1 MNNTTDT
8 NETEYLWRVDCEYLD
23 CTKLERKNVSE
34 EAPIA
39 TWIPVMIGRAHYA
52 YFESEKEAKE
62 VLVGLIDDRI
72 QELQNKKQQ
81 LI

>member
-8 NETEYLWRVDCEYLD
+8 NETKYLWRVDSEYLN
-23 CTKLERKNVSE
+23 CTKLERKHVS

-39 TWIPVMIGRAHYA
+39 TWIPVMIGSAHYA

-62 VLVGLIDDRI
+62 ILIGLIDYRI

>member
-8 NETEYLWRVDCEYLD
+8 KYLWRVDDEYLD
-23 CTKLERKNVSE
+23 CTKLERKHIS

-39 TWIPVMIGRAHYA
+39 TWIPVMIGSAYYA

-62 VLVGLIDDRI
+62 ILIGLIDDRI

-81 LI
+81 LS

>member
-1 MNNTTDT
+1 MNNTTDA
-8 NETEYLWRVDCEYLD
+8 NETKYIWRVDDEYLD
-23 CTKLERKNVSE
+23 CTKLEREDVSE

-39 TWIPVMIGRAHYA
+39 TWIPVMIGSAYYA